1 MTESTGNESEGA
13 QENAD
18 LTVPAAAAARTEAG
32 SDGRPP
38 LLPLSASSERE
49 GAVKEKENEEKDRR
63 SRDGDDRDR
72 QNREVG
78 AGLHPLQHRFVFWYT
93 RRNPGMRS
101 QTSYEDNMK
110 KIAEFSTVEGFWGCY
125 CHLARASTLPN
136 PTDFHLFK
144 EGIRPLWEDAANR
157 SGGKWIIRFKKIV
170 SGRYWEDLVLAMI
183 GDQLDYGD
191 TVCGAVLSI
200 RFGEDILS
208 VWNRNSSDN
217 QAVMALRDSI
227 KRHLHLPLGYVM
239 EYKPHDAS
247 LRDNSSFRNTW
258 LRG

>member
-1 MTESTGNESEGA
+1 MKIIIIRKELSMRVMNES
-13 QENAD
+13 
-18 LTVPAAAAARTEAG
+18 AR
-32 SDGRPP
+32 
-38 LLPLSASSERE
+38 
-49 GAVKEKENEEKDRR
+49 
-63 SRDGDDRDR
+63 
-72 QNREVG
+72 NRELR
-78 AGLHPLQHRFVFWYT
+78 AGLHPVQHRFVFWYT
-93 RRNPGMRS
+93 QRTPGIRS
-101 QTSYEDNMK
+101 RTSYEDNMK
-110 KIAEFSTVEGFWGCY
+110 KIADFSTVEGFWGCY
-125 CHLARASTLPN
+125 CHLARPSTLPN
-136 PTDFHLFK
+136 PTDIHLFK

-157 SGGKWIIRFKKIV
+157 NGGKWIIRLKKLV
-170 SGRYWEDLVLAMI
+170 SGRFWENLVIAMI

-227 KRHLHLPLGYVM
+227 KRHLHLPVGYLM